1 MKDLK
6 SIIPHDKSD
15 LESVDNIIILG
26 YPKIRPILP
35 QLLEWIQDMNWP
47 VAQKIAPFLAS
58 IGNDIIPEIK
68 KILQTDDYIWQYNCL
83 LEIVSKLDKDGI
95 LLLEEEL
102 KHLRD
107 FLSVEEKSEDL
118 DEIATEILDLLK

>member
-15 LESVDNIIILG
+15 LESVDKIIILG

-68 KILQTDDYIWQYNCL
+68 KILQTEDYIWQYYCL

-107 FLSVEEKSEDL
+107 FPSVEEKSEDL
-118 DEIATEILDLLK
+118 DEIATEILDILK